1 MRFFSLETL
10 QKILLLENQ
19 WALLPRGAVD
29 VPSEAVFKARLGGSS
44 EKPGLVEEVPD
55 HGRIIGT
62 ALSLMSLSIQAIL

>member
-1 MRFFSLETL
+1 M
-10 QKILLLENQ
+10 
-19 WALLPRGAVD
+19 D

-62 ALSLMSLSIQAIL
+62 ALSLMSLPIQAIL